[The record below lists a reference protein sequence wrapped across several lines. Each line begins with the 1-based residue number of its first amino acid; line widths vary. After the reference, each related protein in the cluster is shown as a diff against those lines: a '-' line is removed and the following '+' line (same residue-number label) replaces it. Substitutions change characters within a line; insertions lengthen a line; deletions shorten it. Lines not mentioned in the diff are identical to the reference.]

1 MDTSSCCDHYHG
13 NSILIQET
21 KNRYVS
27 VGWYVSRF
35 ETDDEITD
43 YISPVGNSDVP
54 YPVAYSNKFVFF
66 MLDNVYVKKEQLQT
80 PALPINAENIY
91 GEFYGHDVLPK
102 KQKNQNKINKI
113 KMKKFKILIKRKN

>member
-54 YPVAYSNKFVFF
+54 YPVAYSDKYVFF

-80 PALPINAENIY
+80 PAVPINAENIY
-91 GEFYGHDVLPK
+91 GEFYGHNPRPK
-102 KQKNQNKINKI
+102 NLKKIKKE
-113 KMKKFKILIKRKN
+113 KMKKLKILIKRKN